1 MKLVRNNLQQ
11 MRLKIVMKSQFV
23 YLIVSFPA
31 QVFINAKENKYSV
44 CLNFFFDLH
53 SLNTLK

>member
-23 YLIVSFPA
+23 YLNVSFPA

-44 CLNFFFDLH
+44 CLNFFF
-53 SLNTLK
+53 